1 MPTKKMKTR
10 RFPSAINFST
20 LGTKREAEVM
30 IAPGSRWKVV
40 AVHKGVKFCW
50 EGNKP
55 DVYTV
60 IQMEETDD

>member
-1 MPTKKMKTR
+1 
-10 RFPSAINFST
+10 
-20 LGTKREAEVM
+20 M